1 MNAYEC
7 VDALLSYA
15 ADNLLL
21 DELDEVYTRNKLFS
35 FLGLA
40 PKETVL
46 TPEAEAAAEC
56 EYPDSILDALTNALK
71 VEGEEAALIKDG
83 VTDII
88 SLSPHEITDQFEKQ
102 YTMSPKKAT
111 DFLYDY
117 CVKNY
122 YVKKSLL
129 NANPKGEEKR
139 KGGDIR
145 YTINLTR
152 PEFGGAGDQTYPKCN
167 ICLENE
173 GCAKKLRRN
182 LRTIPLTLADEDW
195 FWQYSPYGYF
205 NEHGIAVSVEHK
217 PMTVNEKTIE
227 RLFDFVDMFP
237 HYFIGSNAALPG
249 VGGSVLSHDHYQGGG
264 EKLPMQNAPSA
275 MNVISTDELTVDV
288 IDWYAAAV
296 RIQSKSRA
304 KVAEAF
310 TKISNAWSAYSNADY
325 NIVASDDDG
334 QHNALAPIMRK
345 DGETYVL
352 DVVFKNNRTD
362 EAHPLGIFHVPA
374 KYLCIKKEAIGLIE
388 AQGLFVLPGRLK
400 DQLAALETAL
410 AKNKVD
416 GELKDFA
423 EFAAEI
429 KDPAKDTKAKI
440 ESHLMDALA
449 AILEAT
455 SPFPTKDA
463 TKAFTAAALE
473 L

>member
-7 VDALLSYA
+7 VEALLTYA

-21 DELDEVYTRNKLFS
+21 DELDETYTRNKLFA
-35 FLGLA
+35 FLGLT

-46 TPEAEAAAEC
+46 TAEAEAAADA
-56 EYPDSILDALTNALK
+56 EYPDDMLNELVAALK

-88 SLSPHEITDQFEKQ
+88 SLSPHEIADQFDSQ
-102 YTMSPKKAT
+102 YAISPKKAT

-122 YVKKSLL
+122 YVKKAALL
-129 NANPKGEEKR
+129 KNPTGGETR

-145 YTINLTR
+145 YTINLAR

-182 LRTIPLTLADEDW
+182 LRTVPLVLADEDW

-205 NEHGIAVSVEHK
+205 NEHGIAVSVEHR
-217 PMTVNEKTIE
+217 PMGVNAKTIE
-227 RLFDFVDMFP
+227 RLLDFVDAYP

-249 VGGSVLSHDHYQGGG
+249 IGGSVLSHDHYQGGG
-264 EKLPMQNAPSA
+264 EKLPMQNAGVCK
-275 MNVISTDELTVDV
+275 NVLSSDDLTVDV

-296 RIQSKSRA
+296 RVQSTDREKI
-304 KVAEAF
+304 VDAF
-310 TKISNAWSAYSNADY
+310 EKLSNAWNAYSNPSY
-325 NIVASDDDG
+325 NIVACDEGG
-334 QHNALAPIMRK
+334 QHNAVAPIMRK
-345 DGETYVL
+345 DGDKYIL
-352 DVVFKNNRTD
+352 DIVFKNNRTD
-362 EAHPLGIFHVPA
+362 EAHPLGIFHVPD
-374 KYLCIKKEAIGLIE
+374 KYLCIKKESIGLIE

-400 DQLAALETAL
+400 EQLQSLEAAL
-410 AKNKVD
+410 AKNKLD
-416 GELKDFA
+416 ENLKDFA

-429 KDPAKDTKAKI
+429 PDPAKNTKEKI
-440 ESHLMDALA
+440 QTHLIDVLA

-463 TKAFTAAALE
+463 TCAFAKAALD